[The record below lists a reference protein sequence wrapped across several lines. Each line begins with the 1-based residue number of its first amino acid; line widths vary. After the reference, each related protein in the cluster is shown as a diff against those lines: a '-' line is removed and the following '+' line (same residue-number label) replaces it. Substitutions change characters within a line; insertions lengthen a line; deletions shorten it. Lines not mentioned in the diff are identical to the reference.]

1 MLAQLL
7 SVTPY
12 ITALP
17 PRLAQSFLKPI
28 FFLIYQDIRFKDHGI
43 ESLEVIDNG
52 SGLDTSDY
60 ETLGK
65 ASS

>member
-7 SVTPY
+7 LVTHG
-12 ITALP
+12 TVALSP
-17 PRLAQSFLKPI
+17 HLAQLFLNPI
-28 FFLIYQDIRFKDHGI
+28 FFFVYQDIRFKDHGI

-60 ETLGK
+60 ETLGE
-65 ASS
+65 ATS